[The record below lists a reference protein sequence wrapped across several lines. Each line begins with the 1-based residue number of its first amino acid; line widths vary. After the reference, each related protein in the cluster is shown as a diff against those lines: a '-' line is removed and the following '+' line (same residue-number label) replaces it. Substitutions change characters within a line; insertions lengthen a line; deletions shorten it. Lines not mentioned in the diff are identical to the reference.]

1 MSTDRTFTIPALYI
15 GEADATLSV
24 ESSDGETATMTLTIA
39 GRLIAEREGFRRPE
53 IGPHTWWNAPE
64 SDVVGTFA
72 AFFDH
77 AVNSGEDGA
86 QDGWMLE
93 DSANGWTDA
102 LTIYAAELE
111 DENV

>member
-15 GEADATLSV
+15 GEDDATLSV
-24 ESSDGETATMTLTIA
+24 ESFDGQTATMTLTTA
-39 GRLIAEREGFRRPE
+39 GRLIAEGEGFRRPK
-53 IGPHTWWNAPE
+53 IGAHTWWDAPE

-102 LTIYAAELE
+102 LSLYANELE
-111 DENV
+111 NENV